1 MLKSIIRTLLQKFID
16 DIDADNCNI
25 TMEQQSKI
33 ISVLSNIANPDQRM
47 SKIQACDYIGV
58 SRATFDNYVKDGF
71 IPKGIKQEGFKEL
84 SWQKSDLDMYD
95 DMPKY
100 MRKYLQNYGWHFN
113 KALCS
118 YAISFM
124 KKGGKSLEPVSK
136 EYIDK
141 VLTQNNIKLEN
152 NVGYDYVFV
161 GNMCKADYYG
171 SSITDERHFAL
182 YIKDT
187 IDDED
192 AGDGTT
198 MRRWYATMVAN
209 GTMVDWE
216 DVI

>member
-16 DIDADNCNI
+16 DIDSDNCNI

-47 SKIQACDYIGV
+47 SKIQAC
-58 SRATFDNYVKDGF
+58 
-71 IPKGIKQEGFKEL
+71 
-84 SWQKSDLDMYD
+84 
-95 DMPKY
+95 
-100 MRKYLQNYGWHFN
+100 
-113 KALCS
+113 
-118 YAISFM
+118 
-124 KKGGKSLEPVSK
+124 
-136 EYIDK
+136 
-141 VLTQNNIKLEN
+141 
-152 NVGYDYVFV
+152 
-161 GNMCKADYYG
+161 DYYG